1 MEENKPSLDGVDI
14 IKPLYKTK
22 NSIIYLIRNKST
34 KDNISVL
41 KGINKTN
48 VTTKEVE
55 MIKRERA
62 FYEYNS
68 KKNNILFPK
77 F

>member
-34 KDNISVL
+34 KDNVSVL

-62 FYEYNS
+62 FS
-68 KKNNILFPK
+68 RTLFLK
-77 F
+77 SLL